1 MGQMLLILLR
11 ILFPLDPVA
20 RSRELMRSWLG
31 MVMGWVA
38 DPEELEAYA
47 YWSEDRAKLESCIC
61 FLEYAMQVLIHDRA
75 QQMLGQRYVH
85 VPLQDK
91 PHIRH
96 PKSLNQLL
104 KRLAQLARDFH
115 TLDALA
121 ARRAD
126 RMRRERDSAPLRL
139 AATPQSTSPTLCVVE
154 ANHRRLASTTSQKW
168 GRWIGASSRRDGGG
182 CASSRGCL
190 RTRGPPS
197 LNAIVNYRLPIASHV
212 SRARS
217 HPHVRPDQIRK
228 MSPNVT

>member
-20 RSRELMRSWLG
+20 RTRELMRNWLG
-31 MVMGWVA
+31 MVMSWVA

-61 FLEYAMQVLIHDRA
+61 FLEYAMQVLLHDRS
-75 QQMLGQRYVH
+75 QQILGLRYVH
-85 VPLQDK
+85 IPLQDK

-115 TLDALA
+115 TLDMLA
-121 ARRAD
+121 SRRAD
-126 RMRRERDSAPLRL
+126 RMRRDRDSDPLRL
-139 AATPQSTSPTLCVVE
+139 AATPQSTSPALRAVE
-154 ANHRRLASTTSQKW
+154 ANHRPLASTCAKHW
-168 GRWIGASSRRDGGG
+168 GRWIG
-182 CASSRGCL
+182 ASSRGCL

-197 LNAIVNYRLPIASHV
+197 HQSTAYCRPPIASRV
-212 SRARS
+212 SARDRGAMRLTRPESPPRCGHPYRAR
-217 HPHVRPDQIRK
+217 Q
-228 MSPNVT
+228 